1 MIETLT
7 NLNRTQKTNLKAYF
21 KALDNEAKERGANDD
36 CIETLT
42 HDEIFNYNR
51 FKELYRIKGIRFKN
65 FDNMTKEESIK
76 YLKEHLKNYW
86 LAYTEQTKNKII
98 DILKFECGDIKK
110 IELSIDWVRSQTWGW
125 NPTATGSIQTEN
137 GCFSLGTAK
146 ASGCGYCKKS
156 TVYSEILNSSKAF
169 KKMILL
175 KVLNI
180 KDLLNNKSVLPYP
193 LKVNYWGISSNF
205 AGCGVESLI
214 NILELCGFEYK
225 NILDRE
231 SYFIATK

>member
-21 KALDNEAKERGANDD
+21 KALDSEAKTRGANDD
-36 CIETLT
+36 SIETLT
-42 HDEIFNYNR
+42 HNEIFNYKR

-65 FDNMTKEESIK
+65 IDNMTKEERNK

-98 DILKFECGDIKK
+98 DILKYECGDIKK
-110 IELSIDWVRSQTWGW
+110 IELSINWVRSQTWGW

-137 GCFSLGTAK
+137 GCYNLGTAR

-156 TVYSEILNSSKAF
+156 TVYSEVLNSSKVF
-169 KKMILL
+169 RKMIILRI
-175 KVLNI
+175 LNI
-180 KDLLNNKSVLPYP
+180 KDVLNNKSLCYP
-193 LKVNYWGISSNF
+193 LKIDFWGINSNF

-214 NILELCGFEYK
+214 NILELCGFEYSK
-225 NILDRE
+225 ILNRE